1 MEEQGL
7 IWWSQGVPPRQRTK
21 ARRGHICKKIKKKRK
36 GPRKQAGSKSKSN
49 SHAWWLMPVIPE
61 RGFVSSRPAWAT

>member
-36 GPRKQAGSKSKSN
+36 GLENRQVQKVNPIAMHGGSC
-49 SHAWWLMPVIPE
+49 L
-61 RGFVSSRPAWAT
+61 